1 MMYNNRGEYVQT
13 WQTEMQ
19 KACFA
24 SPLFC
29 CLAIWCSPCVS
40 YQNRVEALHGDMR
53 FYTCCQG
60 LLPCSGRMKE
70 ESCPEACLC
79 LEVCCCFP
87 NSVLA
92 TRYLLQDEMQLQN
105 TKCDNCLFNTMVA
118 LQGLACVCYIASIV
132 EPGLRETAALVDT
145 IADMVYCSVCAC
157 MQVRFRWTSRHR
169 RSTDPPHPS
178 PSVSLSSPLHPSLQT
193 QHRDQIKFRNEN
205 QQCIC
210 PAMATGNPMLA
221 PPVAVMQKNPGMTF
235 QYPQINHQTG
245 EAQGIPHPQTQY
257 PAQSQYP
264 PRY

>member
-1 MMYNNRGEYVQT
+1 MMYNNRGQYVQT

-19 KACFA
+19 KACFT

-118 LQGLACVCYIASIV
+118 LQGLACVCYIASFI
-132 EPGLRETAALVDT
+132 EPGLRDTAALVDT

-157 MQVRFRWTSRHR
+157 MQVRFRRTSRHR

>member
-1 MMYNNRGEYVQT
+1 MLHCQLHRAGLEGHGGSRGHHRGHGVLLGVRVHAGEISKD
-13 WQTEMQ
+13 E
-19 KACFA
+19 
-24 SPLFC
+24 S
-29 CLAIWCSPCVS
+29 S
-40 YQNRVEALHGDMR
+40 Y
-53 FYTCCQG
+53 
-60 LLPCSGRMKE
+60 
-70 ESCPEACLC
+70 
-79 LEVCCCFP
+79 
-87 NSVLA
+87 
-92 TRYLLQDEMQLQN
+92 
-105 TKCDNCLFNTMVA
+105 
-118 LQGLACVCYIASIV
+118 
-132 EPGLRETAALVDT
+132 
-145 IADMVYCSVCAC
+145 
-157 MQVRFRWTSRHR
+157 R
-169 RSTDPPHPS
+169 RSTDPPHLY